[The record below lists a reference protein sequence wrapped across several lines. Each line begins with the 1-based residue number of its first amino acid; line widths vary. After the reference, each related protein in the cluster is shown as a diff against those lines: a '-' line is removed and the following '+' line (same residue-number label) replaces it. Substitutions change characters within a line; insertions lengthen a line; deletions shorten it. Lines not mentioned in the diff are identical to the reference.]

1 MPGKIR
7 RTGRRSSRIT
17 LPVASAILVGAL
29 LILILLTPALT
40 RWASRARTDWAQLAD
55 VGQSYGGISAMLSAL
70 ALAAIAVSLFLQ
82 RRQSQIALIS
92 AARDRHFELVRF
104 AIEHP
109 VLSAMVDPSISHDE
123 FSVQAYANLTVAHWQ
138 MIWDLGMVD
147 DDHLVAEAADLFT
160 DPTAREWWARF
171 GPNWTA
177 TRTRQHRAF
186 QALITAGH
194 EQARNRRPPAVQ
206 ARTGSSRRTGTAMMT
221 AAVVAGAIAAG
232 VARRRRRRGVAGR
245 ATGPAR
251 R

>member
-7 RTGRRSSRIT
+7 GTGRRSSRTT
-17 LPVASAILVGAL
+17 LPIAIGILVGTL
-29 LILILLTPALT
+29 LILVVLTPALT

-82 RRQSQIALIS
+82 WRQSQIALIS
-92 AARDRHFELVRF
+92 AARDRHVELVRF
-104 AIEHP
+104 AVEHP
-109 VLSAMVDPSISHDE
+109 VLGAMVDPTISQEE

-147 DDHLVAEAADLFT
+147 EDHLVTEAAELFA

-177 TRTRQHRAF
+177 TRSRRHRAF

-194 EQARNRRPPAVQ
+194 DQARSARRLPPPARPV
-206 ARTGSSRRTGTAMMT
+206 RSRRAPMVVAM
-221 AAVVAGAIAAG
+221 AAVAAGAIAAG
-232 VARRRRRRGVAGR
+232 ATRRHRRHHGR
-245 ATGPAR
+245 MGR
-251 R
+251 